1 MSEIAELAADLAQEE
16 ANSKRRSVSDSCTL
30 IKCLIM
36 QKGEI
41 SETCNPLWRFIQ
53 SDRAFRAF
61 STEIPS

>member
-36 QKGEI
+36 QKG
-41 SETCNPLWRFIQ
+41 
-53 SDRAFRAF
+53 
-61 STEIPS
+61 